1 MLQDYLET
9 KRLVFARFYFLSNE
23 ELLDILAN
31 TNNPG
36 AVQPHLKK
44 CFGNVK
50 ALHFEKETR
59 SAPNVAM
66 MISEEDERLPL
77 AK

>member
-1 MLQDYLET
+1 MQDYLET
-9 KRLVFARFYFLSNE
+9 KRLIFARFYFLSNE

-31 TNNPG
+31 TKNLN

-50 ALHFEKETR
+50 ALRFQREVR
-59 SAPNVAM
+59 APPNVVTM
-66 MISEEDERLPL
+66 VSEEEEQLHL

>member
-1 MLQDYLET
+1 M
-9 KRLVFARFYFLSNE
+9 FARFYFVSNE

-31 TNNPG
+31 TNNPQ

-50 ALHFEKETR
+50 AFHFEKEKR
-59 SAPNVAM
+59 SAPYVVV
-66 MISEEDERLPL
+66 MISEEDERLHL